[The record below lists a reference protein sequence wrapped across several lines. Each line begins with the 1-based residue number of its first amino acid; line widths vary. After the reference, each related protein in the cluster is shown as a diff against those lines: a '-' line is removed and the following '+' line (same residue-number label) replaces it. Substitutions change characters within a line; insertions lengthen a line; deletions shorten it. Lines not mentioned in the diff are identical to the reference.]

1 MEKSSQLILLFLI
14 LLLISLFF
22 KGEENFFFIP
32 LEIFQS
38 PYRNCRQSEE
48 TQEEEEK
55 TKRVFSS
62 LDFFCRRHEK
72 KIMSHGLDIHV
83 ALLSNVCRINTQI
96 SARAFD
102 RSQITLPGKSQR
114 QFAYYYYR
122 SRKRYWEGK
131 TYDTWV
137 VTETRTSVLFD
148 GVENPIYICRVFH
161 YIRQSVTKEERNETK
176 RNPRG

>member
-1 MEKSSQLILLFLI
+1 MWRDTRRRRKKNQEGLF
-14 LLLISLFF
+14 
-22 KGEENFFFIP
+22 
-32 LEIFQS
+32 IF
-38 PYRNCRQSEE
+38 R
-48 TQEEEEK
+48 
-55 TKRVFSS
+55 F
-62 LDFFCRRHEK
+62 
-72 KIMSHGLDIHV
+72 
-83 ALLSNVCRINTQI
+83 LLSATWEEDNEPWFRYPRRAPVECLPHQHTNRL
-96 SARAFD
+96 SARAVD

-148 GVENPIYICRVFH
+148 GVENPIYICRVFY

-176 RNPRG
+176 RNPRGWGSSFRSTLYARKRWSGCVTQPTIQQHQPNGWKRQMKGN